1 MSSLFGINRPNTNLR
16 KSAFDLSQKHLFNM
30 SAGMLLPCM
39 VEECN
44 PGEKFRISL
53 DAFTRTM
60 PLNTAAFVR
69 CRQYY
74 HFFFVP
80 FSQLWSG
87 FPNFINGV
95 NRKTTALNANMRCVE
110 VPAVDFFSC
119 MGKLFE
125 NDVVLKS
132 SDATKSKK
140 SLDEH
145 GYEYYRG
152 ISRLLDMLGYG
163 FSYEYEG
170 KTYTTFSDLVDG
182 LFYVKRNG
190 RNYNSPD
197 WPTYGDYW
205 NTPDG
210 REEYESRY
218 DPRGNFSASP
228 EEFSR
233 KLPEGHPYVQEWL
246 YSIDTGNFVD
256 TLDIITSIKFKFNP
270 FRLLAY
276 QKIYQDFYKRDDYE
290 ATDPKLF
297 NFDDIETLDS
307 RQSVERI
314 LGIFRLRYR
323 WLPKDYFT
331 GVVPSELFDGL
342 GTENVANNPT
352 SLLNSFD
359 SGTAGLNRDGDK
371 VSISGSVNTRSIRA
385 MFAIEKMLKLT
396 RRAGATDYISQ
407 TLAHYGYE
415 PPKGLGDKV
424 EFIGGVTS
432 NIDISEVITNS
443 ATDNQ
448 MVGQIYGRGTGNV
461 ESRNQ
466 SIEYQAKEHGLLM
479 CITSVVPDLDYNND
493 GLHIANAKFKRGSY
507 FHPELQDLGLQPI
520 FGFELSNKV
529 AGNREVNL
537 FDSNNSAN
545 GGILGYSARYS
556 EYKTS
561 YDRLHGQFRNGQ
573 SFSAWSATQLVKS
586 DNTGVIISTLK
597 INPKCLDRIF
607 PTNFDG
613 KEQNDQF
620 MVSAQF
626 SIKSIRPMS
635 VTGQNL

>member
-53 DAFTRTM
+53 DSLTRTM

-119 MGKLFE
+119 MGKLF
-125 NDVVLKS
+125 D
-132 SDATKSKK
+132 SKILIDK
-140 SLDEH
+140 EKANWRERVSGSVSTPNPFLDEH
-145 GYEYYRG
+145 GYEYFRG
-152 ISRLLDMLGYG
+152 MSRLLDMLGYG

-182 LFYVKRNG
+182 VFYVDRSNVNPDTDSNWPTDFNG
-190 RNYNSPD
+190 RKVRL
-197 WPTYGDYW
+197 T
-205 NTPDG
+205 
-210 REEYESRY
+210 
-218 DPRGNFSASP
+218 DPRAQQYL
-228 EEFSR
+228 R
-233 KLPEGHPYVQEWL
+233 
-246 YSIDTGNFVD
+246 
-256 TLDIITSIKFKFNP
+256 TLDIAQFANRVQAIKAIKFKFNP

-443 ATDNQ
+443 AAENQ
-448 MVGQIYGRGTGNV
+448 SVGQIYGRGVGNV

-520 FGFELSNKV
+520 FGFELSNKLTT
-529 AGNREVNL
+529 NTEVNL
-537 FDSNNSAN
+537 FNSNNSVN

-561 YDRLHGQFRNGQ
+561 YDRLHGQFRNGKG
-573 SFSAWSATQLVKS
+573 FSAWSATQLVKS

-597 INPKCLDRIF
+597 VNPKCLDRIF
-607 PTNFDG
+607 PIAYDG
-613 KEQNDQF
+613 REETDQF